1 MHFAWL
7 LYKTAIAHA
16 ASKCLNFLL
25 DQKILTVQLDILQCW
40 WHGRVITP
48 DDETPATVAIRAL
61 NDKIKDDPRVEAVLL
76 DSGDGIFVCSK
87 K

>member
-1 MHFAWL
+1 M
-7 LYKTAIAHA
+7 
-16 ASKCLNFLL
+16 
-25 DQKILTVQLDILQCW
+25 
-40 WHGRVITP
+40 ITP